1 MPQIK
6 TKKIL
11 IFSGLLLLAIIA
23 ASSVSFAGANSLA
36 AKGNSNYKKK
46 DYSKAYEYY
55 KKAEAE
61 APDNSKIKFNIGNT
75 FYRLKDYESAEAF
88 FKEASKDKET
98 KARSFYNTG
107 NANFK
112 NKNFKEAVK
121 NYRQA
126 IILNPKEEN
135 PKHNLQL
142 TLKKIK
148 QEKKNCN
155 KKQKDDKKKENKKKN
170 NNKNKQKKKPEISK
184 EQAKRLLKM
193 LKEKEKSSIK
203 PETMN
208 LRMQKKEV
216 KKDAPQG
223 KDW

>member
-1 MPQIK
+1 VPQIK

-11 IFSGLLLLAIIA
+11 ISSGLLLLAIIA
-23 ASSVSFAGANSLA
+23 TSSVSFAGANSLA

-55 KKAEAE
+55 KKAEE
-61 APDNSKIKFNIGNT
+61 ESPDNSKIKFNIGNT

-88 FKEASKDKET
+88 FKEAAKDKET
-98 KARSFYNTG
+98 RARSFYNTG

-126 IILNPKEEN
+126 ILLKPKEEN

-148 QEKKNCN
+148 QEKNNCN
-155 KKQKDDKKKENKKKN
+155 KKQKNDPKKDKKKN
-170 NNKNKQKKKPEISK
+170 NNKNKQNKKPEISK

-208 LRMQKKEV
+208 LRMQKKDS
-216 KKDAPQG
+216 KKDIPQG